1 MSAMSI
7 EDRTQ
12 LHESMIGLASGSA
25 DGFFE
30 FRSLWGHRVAGTVR
44 SMLRSMGRLD
54 ILHDADEFDGLVTD
68 ACLVIRDRASG
79 WDPTGALPWTWA
91 RQGIWAEVNRYVGHR
106 CTELVD
112 DKVSDQ
118 PDYIDLSTLPD
129 DVEVLAEANVEL
141 GRVLDAIKST
151 GSDRDQRVFLEY
163 RIQSG
168 LGDPSPSNTVA
179 DTLQLTPANVR
190 QISKRF
196 RSRLAPVLSSPE
208 FADVRGAAIFAG

>member
-1 MSAMSI
+1 MSV
-7 EDRTQ
+7 EDRKL
-12 LHESMIGLASGSA
+12 LHESMVGLASGSA

-30 FRSLWGHRVAGTVR
+30 FRASWGHRVAGTVR

-54 ILHDADEFDGLVTD
+54 VLHDADEFDGLVTD

-79 WDPTGALPWTWA
+79 WDPSGALPWTWA

-112 DKVSDQ
+112 EQVADQ
-118 PDYIDLSTLPD
+118 PDFGDRSTMPD
-129 DVEVLAEANVEL
+129 DVELIAEANAEL
-141 GRVLDAIKST
+141 SLVLDAIRST

-163 RIQSG
+163 RIQSR

-179 DTLQLTPANVR
+179 ESLQLTPANVR

-196 RSRLAPVLSSPE
+196 RNRLAPVLGSPE
-208 FADVRGAAIFAG
+208 FADVRGAAIFAV